1 VRIVNCI
8 AWVAWAAVLL
18 SAPGVSQSAEKQDA
32 PKEMEMFATNRY
44 FSKGGIGM
52 INKHLYAVVKSA
64 SGDSNELIVK
74 PVEDKEERWKGKIA
88 TETEAVF
95 FYDGRV
101 WSSRDI
107 PDRFDLSK
115 AVVVSFESKN
125 IRFFDF
131 QTMSGGYYER
141 IRR

>member
-74 PVEDKEERWKGKIA
+74 PVEDKEERWK
-88 TETEAVF
+88 V
-95 FYDGRV
+95 R
-101 WSSRDI
+101 SR
-107 PDRFDLSK
+107 PRRR
-115 AVVVSFESKN
+115 
-125 IRFFDF
+125 RFFSM
-131 QTMSGGYYER
+131 TEGSGRHG
-141 IRR
+141 IFLIDLT